1 MRWHSGKIQYWLSI
15 STMNWVDWWINR
27 TTESQSDCIDQR
39 FQNGYNKSWKWCRYN
54 PKFLS
59 FLKTY
64 DREILNMSNN
74 CSKVFFSYG
83 KDFQNQKFHLYENFK
98 IFCNNILRSSFFQD
112 LTPRSPLISRPV
124 KSIRSVCFDCNRKI
138 YVI

>member
-1 MRWHSGKIQYWLSI
+1 MAVNLYNGL
-15 STMNWVDWWINR
+15 NWVDLWINR

-64 DREILNMSNN
+64 DIEKFWMCQIIVR
-74 CSKVFFSYG
+74 KFFFSYG
-83 KDFQNQKFHLYENFK
+83 KDFQNQKFHLHENFK
-98 IFCNNILRSSFFQD
+98 IFCNNIWRNSLFQD